1 MDVRTLSIE
10 LAEKMGLLA
19 TAALVAVLAP
29 PLRGLL
35 LGVHGRRNRAAA
47 GVLGF
52 LLSLWGAK
60 LGLHWLDE
68 NINVRGIGILI
79 AAVLGGWRA
88 GGAAG
93 LLGGIFYVV
102 RVEPDDAPWGIV
114 ASAMDGLLAG
124 WLMERRPE
132 LFGGGFR
139 TFLSACAI
147 QGVHVLVIAFGL
159 LLTGQ
164 AAQQV
169 PAWPAHLIKLVAN
182 AAGISFFVVV
192 ARIVI
197 ARQEAAVAL
206 VEARAAAESAALEA
220 LRRRLEPH
228 FLFNALNTLRATIR
242 TDPRS
247 ARELVADLAD
257 LYRYLLT
264 HPEDAPLTDEVNHAC
279 SYLAIERA
287 RLGDDRVTV
296 ETRIDPEVAHARV
309 PALLLQP
316 LVENA
321 VKHGV
326 GAREGPGTIVLQGA
340 RDGSDLHIS
349 VEDRSTGPPR
359 APVERGS
366 GIALETLRR
375 RLHQRFRG
383 AASLEL
389 HTVPDGMR
397 ASVRLPW
404 RQVAPEDPATTQPG
418 RTAA

>member
-19 TAALVAVLAP
+19 TAALVAVLVP

-35 LGVHGRRNRAAA
+35 LGVYGRRSRAAA
-47 GVLGF
+47 ATLGF
-52 LLSLWGAK
+52 LLALWGAK
-60 LGLHWLDE
+60 LGLHWMDQ
-68 NINVRGIGILI
+68 NINVRGIGIFI

-93 LLGGIFYVV
+93 VLGGIFYVV
-102 RVEPDDAPWGIV
+102 RVEPDDAPWGIL
-114 ASAMDGLLAG
+114 ASGMDGLLAG
-124 WLMERRPE
+124 WAMERRPS
-132 LFGGGFR
+132 LFGGGAR
-139 TFLSACAI
+139 SFLTACAI
-147 QGVHVLVIAFGL
+147 QGVHVVVIAVGL
-159 LLTGQ
+159 LAMGQ
-164 AAQQV
+164 LGAQL
-169 PAWPAHLIKLVAN
+169 ASWPAHLIKVLAN

-192 ARIVI
+192 VRIVV

-228 FLFNALNTLRATIR
+228 FLFNALNTLRAAIR
-242 TDPRS
+242 TNPRL

-264 HPEDAPLTDEVNHAC
+264 HAEDAPLQDEVDHAC
-279 SYLAIERA
+279 AYLAIERA
-287 RLGDDRVTV
+287 RLGEGRITV
-296 ETRIDPEVAHARV
+296 EQHIDPAVARTRV
-309 PALLLQP
+309 PALMLQP

-326 GAREGPGTIVLQGA
+326 GLREGPGSIII
-340 RDGSDLHIS
+340 RGSREGDTLHIA
-349 VEDRSTGPPR
+349 VEDRSTGERR
-359 APVERGS
+359 APLDKGS
-366 GIALETLRR
+366 GIALDTLRQ
-375 RLHQRFRG
+375 RLHKRFRG
-383 AASLEL
+383 EAALEL
-389 HTVPDGMR
+389 TPIDDGMR

-404 RQVAPEDPATTQPG
+404 SLLDTEGDELQPG